1 MQPEK
6 NNLVADH
13 REMMTAS
20 VTLAVT
26 RPAYMGAAANT
37 TLPVDSGISHSGS
50 PDSGKSEMTGV
61 VTHSE
66 KIVAGASRASRRSIE
81 GKGLRRDAA
90 VTISTVLHKSV
101 MIWKNSL
108 SNW

>member
-50 PDSGKSEMTGV
+50 PDSGKSEMSGV
-61 VTHSE
+61 V
-66 KIVAGASRASRRSIE
+66 
-81 GKGLRRDAA
+81 
-90 VTISTVLHKSV
+90 
-101 MIWKNSL
+101 NSL
-108 SNW
+108 GKDCGWGVSRVSSQY